1 VSEYFEEDEPQGLP
15 AGVYPATL
23 VAIEDVTVEPFK
35 DPKSGTDN
43 GERWG
48 FDWDVET
55 DDGVVRLR
63 QLTSRKLNDFPTN
76 AWKVLSAFGYRGG
89 RALRSDFIG
98 KRCQLTLGLK
108 ANGWNTFD
116 AVSPERP
123 TLNLRADMPQMSQ
136 AAREFPEDDVEI
148 AEAS

>member
-1 VSEYFEEDEPQGLP
+1 MSEYFEEDEPQGLP

-63 QLTSRKLNDFPTN
+63 QLTTRKLNDFPTN

-89 RALRSDFIG
+89 RALRSDLIG
-98 KRCQLTLGLK
+98 KRCHARPQGERLEHVRRGQPGAT
-108 ANGWNTFD
+108 D
-116 AVSPERP
+116 AEPARGHA
-123 TLNLRADMPQMSQ
+123 ADV
-136 AAREFPEDDVEI
+136 AGCA
-148 AEAS
+148 